1 MAQYEILYWQDLPS
15 LVEATDDNGS
25 HKIQL
30 SERFQ
35 ALIDHVAMEKGLAGT
50 DAYLEEWRRGEPQ
63 QRDGTAQEIAQAVA
77 DEMEAK
83 FKELLAAATTAAS

>member
-1 MAQYEILYWQDLPS
+1 MVGNREHLRL
-15 LVEATDDNGS
+15 
-25 HKIQL
+25 
-30 SERFQ
+30 
-35 ALIDHVAMEKGLAGT
+35 

>member
-83 FKELLAAATTAAS
+83 FKELLAAATAAAS